1 MLKNLTILALAGAL
15 LPACIITSGDTATDT
30 LTSET
35 TAGTTAGEGTTVGT
49 TAEVGCTQAGPA
61 PLLVIL
67 VALWGARRRQRG

>member
-1 MLKNLTILALAGAL
+1 MVRYAVDRKEKKMLVGRVGSAEASVELRAK
-15 LPACIITSGDTATDT
+15 TA
-30 LTSET
+30 
-35 TAGTTAGEGTTVGT
+35 TVGT